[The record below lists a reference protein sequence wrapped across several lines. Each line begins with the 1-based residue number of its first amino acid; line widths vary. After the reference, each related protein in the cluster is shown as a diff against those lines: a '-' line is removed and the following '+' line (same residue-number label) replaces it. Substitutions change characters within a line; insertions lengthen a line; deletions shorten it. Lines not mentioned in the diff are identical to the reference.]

1 MTPVKPAKAD
11 DVQRICDSEGNEIYA
26 VVPMPLFEKLT
37 RAQEDLEDLRAAVS
51 GSSFG
56 MERLDAVPAEVAHKI
71 AEGDHPV
78 RVWREYRGLKGV
90 ELAREAGIS
99 PAYLSEIETCK
110 KDGTFRIMTQI
121 ARVLDVM
128 LDDLAPPMDE
138 ASRRERERVALADGV
153 RAQIR
158 DLVLMVTGPVDFNT
172 AAVRRA
178 AQRLRADATALRLH
192 NPAMSEW
199 IDTVLDR
206 LHQVLALV
214 DRTES
219 EIIATARQARRDLEI
234 MVAQPGFATH
244 EPNPQMTGDAVEH
257 PPLPVRSHH
266 SAAE

>member
-1 MTPVKPAKAD
+1 MTTALPKND
-11 DVQRICDSEGNEIYA
+11 GVQRLCDSEGKAIYA
-26 VVPMPLFEKLT
+26 IVPVALFEKLT
-37 RAQEDLEDLRAAVS
+37 RAQEDLDDLRAAVS

-128 LDDLAPPMDE
+128 LDDLAPPADE
-138 ASRRERERVALADGV
+138 AARRERELVALADGV

-158 DLVLMVTGPVDFNT
+158 DLVLMVTGTTDFNT
-172 AAVRRA
+172 GAVRRA
-178 AQRLRADATALRLH
+178 ARRLTADASALRRH
-192 NPAMSEW
+192 NPALSEW
-199 IDTVLDR
+199 IHEVHDR
-206 LHQVLALV
+206 LRHVLALV

-234 MVAQPGFATH
+234 IVAQPGFVTH
-244 EPNPQMTGDAVEH
+244 VPHAGHGDDDSEH
-257 PPLPVRSHH
+257 SPLPQRSHH

>member
-1 MTPVKPAKAD
+1 MTLARPAKAD
-11 DVQRICDSEGNEIYA
+11 AAQRICDSDGNEIYA
-26 VVPMPLFEKLT
+26 VVPIELYEKLT

-56 MERLDAVPAEVAHKI
+56 MERLDGVPADVAHKI

-78 RVWREYRGLKGV
+78 RVWREYRGLKGI

-138 ASRRERERVALADGV
+138 TSRRERERVALADGV

-158 DLVLMVTGPVDFNT
+158 DLVLMVTGPADFNT
-172 AAVRRA
+172 GAVRRA
-178 AQRLRADATALRLH
+178 AQRLNGDATALRLH

-199 IDTVLDR
+199 IDTVIDR
-206 LHQVLALV
+206 LHHVLELV
-214 DRTES
+214 DRAES

-234 MVAQPGFATH
+234 IVAQPGFATH
-244 EPNPQMTGDAVEH
+244 VPQAQVMDDDAEH
-257 PPLPVRSHH
+257 PPMPARAHH